1 MSRRSLDRG
10 KEREGEGGGNSFP
23 GWGASL
29 AAAGEGGSRC
39 RHCQVRVSLFTALIS
54 APYFASLG
62 PMLFSRHMPTAAL
75 VCYCNKE
82 THCTVLRDPAP
93 EDLACK
99 LEQQR
104 MTAEIVSSCGKD
116 SRPCRAGKH
125 HFVLQ
130 GLCPVALRWEVRE
143 CVFTCLCV
151 IFLCF
156 GQVRCP
162 RGSGMRRS
170 EGTHLTQACRSPG
183 RVKAVLG
190 FQLPLLPCKK
200 HVPLMLR
207 KHHLLF
213 VYPCG
218 L

>member
-1 MSRRSLDRG
+1 MLLQQRNSLQSSQRSSPRG
-10 KEREGEGGGNSFP
+10 P
-23 GWGASL
+23 SL
-29 AAAGEGGSRC
+29 
-39 RHCQVRVSLFTALIS
+39 
-54 APYFASLG
+54 
-62 PMLFSRHMPTAAL
+62 
-75 VCYCNKE
+75 
-82 THCTVLRDPAP
+82 
-93 EDLACK
+93 

-162 RGSGMRRS
+162 LGSGTRRS

-190 FQLPLLPCKK
+190 FQLLLLPCKR
-200 HVPLMLR
+200 HVPLTLR
-207 KHHLLF
+207 KHHLLAICLSLWF
-213 VYPCG
+213 VTFVPCG
-218 L
+218 FHCWLSWATCFFGAETLCEGAPRPRHLPGGH